1 MPSTIRRSLYP
12 VHQSP
17 LFRLLGKNQFRS
29 IIGVE
34 WEAVP
39 KLLERDN
46 YRVWTTEKGREI
58 QAPRGWMATIHARI
72 ATLLSRVELPDY
84 LYSRKGRSYA
94 DNAQQH
100 VGSHPVAKTDISKFY
115 PSTTRAMVVAM
126 FRNDFQCAE
135 DVSHRLADICCYRQ
149 EHLPTGSPLS
159 GRMAFF
165 AGKHMFDEVAKL
177 AETSECTLT
186 VYVDDITL
194 SGAVA
199 SKRLLSEVRQI
210 VRRHGFKTQQRKSKT
225 FAAGAPKIITGAVA
239 TLGGL
244 RLPNERHRK
253 IWLARKEAQ
262 RIDMERP
269 IDRVRAQRELRG
281 RLQEAKQILDRQ

>member
-126 FRNDFQCAE
+126 FRNDFQCAD
-135 DVSHRLADICCYRQ
+135 DVAHRLADICCYRQ

-177 AETSECTLT
+177 AQTSECTLT
-186 VYVDDITL
+186 VYVDDMAMRPAFPCAFSCSSALT
-194 SGAVA
+194 
-199 SKRLLSEVRQI
+199 
-210 VRRHGFKTQQRKSKT
+210 KST
-225 FAAGAPKIITGAVA
+225 V
-239 TLGGL
+239 
-244 RLPNERHRK
+244 E
-253 IWLARKEAQ
+253 
-262 RIDMERP
+262 
-269 IDRVRAQRELRG
+269 
-281 RLQEAKQILDRQ
+281 